1 MFARM
6 GLPVRVCLTLLL
18 LMLVPCN
25 AFSISARVEK
35 GVLDL
40 TAIQQ
45 GDEFTVR
52 MNGEWEFYFGK
63 FIYGTPGEICDT
75 LIPDCYAMVPGYWTA
90 CTIDGKRLPRYGY
103 ATYRVLILLPRGY
116 RDRMGFD
123 MPVFD
128 TSYEISINGVTTARN
143 GTPARSRAESVPD
156 YEPLFFS
163 YVPRSDTLELLIRV
177 SNYEHRRGGFWMPM
191 KTGTFHTIQ
200 SNFTNQWFISIAVS
214 GMLLASFIFFLIFY
228 LLDRRD
234 KKLLMFAVLV
244 LCLALR
250 PFLSAPY
257 LATIVEIKN
266 WNLIIRGEYLILLF
280 MITSG
285 MWLAYLIYPTRWFRR
300 FAIATDVVF
309 VPWVAA
315 VVLLPV
321 RFFSWSVF
329 GIQFISL
336 FALLYAV
343 SMSIR
348 GVIKGNRIDI
358 LYLVAF
364 LAIVFGVVSDILLAN
379 ALEETQQLYI
389 LSFLILVFVM
399 IQATLLI
406 AEWVRRG
413 KDREKLSLQLEE
425 LNRSL
430 ESRVMERTG
439 ELMVRTEELNA
450 RNEQIALQNRKL
462 SETINLKN
470 KIFSVIAHDL
480 RSPVVN
486 ILYALY
492 MLKEEEFRDK
502 TESLADS
509 CIQYSQRLISLL
521 ENMLVWGRGQEDM
534 IRYAPAEND
543 LADIILTNISIL
555 KDSADRKEIALNF
568 TQVGRSSG
576 WFDRD
581 LVDIVVRNLLSN
593 AIKYSYHGGKVT
605 VHVKGKDESSE
616 WVTIRICDNGVGIT
630 PERQKRLFNG
640 HELESTPGTDS
651 EKGTGIGLRLV
662 YELVTLSKGTI
673 SVESTPGNG
682 TCFTVLFPGSDQAI
696 RLR

>member
-1 MFARM
+1 MYVPGRGSIAF
-6 GLPVRVCLTLLL
+6 LLL
-18 LMLVPCN
+18 ILISASSA
-25 AFSISARVEK
+25 AFAARVEK

-40 TAIQQ
+40 REIQQ

-52 MNGEWEFYFGK
+52 MNGEWEFYFGT
-63 FIYGTPGEICDT
+63 FIPGTPGDICDT
-75 LIPDCYAMVPGYWTA
+75 LIPDCYGTVPGYWSDYTV
-90 CTIDGKRLPRYGY
+90 DGRKLPRFGYG
-103 ATYRVLILLPRGY
+103 TYRALIVLPRGY
-116 RDRMGFD
+116 RDRMGFE

-128 TSYEISINGVTTARN
+128 TSYEISINGVTMARN
-143 GTPARSRAESVPD
+143 GTPARSLAESVPA
-156 YEPLFFS
+156 YEPLIFS

-191 KTGTFHTIQ
+191 KVGTFNMIRT
-200 SNFTNQWFISIAVS
+200 NFTNQWFFSILVS
-214 GMLLASFIFFLIFY
+214 GVLFTSFIFFLTFY

-234 KKLLMFAVLV
+234 KKLFMFAVLV
-244 LCLALR
+244 LCFALR

-257 LATIVEIKN
+257 LATIVEIRN

-280 MITSG
+280 IITSG
-285 MWLAYLIYPTRWFRR
+285 MWLAYLIYPARWFRR
-300 FAIATDVVF
+300 FAVAVDIVF
-309 VPWVAA
+309 IPWVAA
-315 VVLLPV
+315 IVILPV
-321 RFFSWSVF
+321 SIFSWSVF
-329 GIQFISL
+329 GIQAI
-336 FALLYAV
+336 ALLAMLYAV
-343 SMSIR
+343 SMSFR
-348 GVIKGNRIDI
+348 GIINGNRRDI

-364 LAIVFGVVSDILLAN
+364 LAIAIGVVSDILLSN
-379 ALEETQQLYI
+379 ALEKNQQLYI

-406 AEWVRRG
+406 ADWVRRG
-413 KDREKLSLQLEE
+413 KEREKLSMQLEE

-430 ESRVMERTG
+430 ESWVEERTR
-439 ELMVRTEELNA
+439 ELTERTEELNA
-450 RNEQIALQNRKL
+450 RNEQIALQNKKL
-462 SETINLKN
+462 TETISLKN

-486 ILYALY
+486 ILYTLY
-492 MLKEEEFRDK
+492 LLKEEEFRDR

-534 IRYAPAEND
+534 IKYSPAEND

-555 KDSADRKEIALNF
+555 KDSADRKNIDLNF
-568 TQVGRSSG
+568 TQVGRSKG

-581 LVDIVVRNLLSN
+581 LVDIVIRNLLTN

-605 VHVKGKDESSE
+605 VHVKEREESSE

-630 PERQKRLFNG
+630 PERQKRLFTG
-640 HELESTPGTDS
+640 HEIESTPGTDS

-662 YELVTLSKGTI
+662 HELVALSKGTI
-673 SVESTPGNG
+673 TVESTPGNG
-682 TCFTVLFPGSDQAI
+682 TCFTVILPGTDQVF
-696 RLR
+696 RYR